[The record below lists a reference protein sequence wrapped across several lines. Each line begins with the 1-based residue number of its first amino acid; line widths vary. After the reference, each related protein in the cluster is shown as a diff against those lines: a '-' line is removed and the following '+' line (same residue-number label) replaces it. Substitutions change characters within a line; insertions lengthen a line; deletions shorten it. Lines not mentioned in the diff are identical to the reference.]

1 MSEEAQLI
9 LNAMQSAVIEE
20 LQRKAKLGYK
30 AVIAGRR
37 GEAKVVSA
45 RYAVRRLRAEGLL
58 AVPRI
63 DESHAKGFS
72 LSFTPVSIA

>member
-58 AVPRI
+58 TLTASSR
-63 DESHAKGFS
+63 
-72 LSFTPVSIA
+72 

>member
-45 RYAVRRLRAEGLL
+45 PLL
-58 AVPRI
+58 YQHRHWLLPY
-63 DESHAKGFS
+63 
-72 LSFTPVSIA
+72 

>member
-37 GEAKVVSA
+37 GEGGLGPVRGAQAARGGSVGGAGIEVVSVG
-45 RYAVRRLRAEGLL
+45 RGV
-58 AVPRI
+58 VP
-63 DESHAKGFS
+63 
-72 LSFTPVSIA
+72 